1 MQAGWRSLCFYSQG
15 ALILAAA
22 AVARAGPVAVP
33 TSAPRSL
40 EVLSPSSEV
49 FMHAAARRDLPDD
62 LEHP

>member
-49 FMHAAARRDLPDD
+49 FMHTAALNHLPDD